1 MSAVTWPSV
10 LIDALARGE
19 CILFLGAGFTKNATS
34 SGDSAPVSWTE
45 LLAML
50 LDGIYAKNAKG
61 RRSTPGAAVA
71 AQIKNG
77 DLLWAAQALEAAYE
91 EAGRQTDFK
100 ALIANTVDGPPSGHF
115 QPGAPH
121 DALVNLDAR
130 TIVTTNYDKV
140 LERLFGDGYAYLTY
154 RSDNI
159 AESIRAGKP
168 VVLKLHG
175 TTDDPQRMILTRLDF
190 AQLRLDGS
198 QALAVMEALSL
209 TRTVLFLG
217 YSLDD
222 PDLHLILENQLRAS
236 GPSPGHYLLAHARA
250 VTDARRNVMTKA
262 FGVQVIRYDGDHS
275 GGFVSAL
282 NDLVDQV
289 QAVRAQR
296 VGA

>member
-1 MSAVTWPSV
+1 MSW
-10 LIDALARGE
+10 
-19 CILFLGAGFTKNATS
+19 N
-34 SGDSAPVSWTE
+34 E
-45 LLAML
+45 LLTKL
-50 LDGIYAKNAKG
+50 LDGIYPKVAKR
-61 RRSTPGAAVA
+61 RRSGLGASIA

-100 ALIANTVDGPPSGHF
+100 ASIAETVDGPPSGHF

-154 RSDNI
+154 KSDNV
-159 AESIRAGKP
+159 AESIRTGKS

-175 TTDDPQRMILTRLDF
+175 TTDDPQGMILTRLDF
-190 AQLRLDGS
+190 ARLRLDGS

-209 TRTVLFLG
+209 TRTILFLG

-236 GPSPGHYLLAHARA
+236 GSSPGHYLLANARA
-250 VTDARRNVMTKA
+250 VTDARRNVMSKA
-262 FGVQVIRYDGDHS
+262 FGVQVIRYEGDYS
-275 GGFVSAL
+275 AGFLDAL
-282 NDLVDQV
+282 QELVDQV
-289 QAVRAQR
+289 QAVRAAR
-296 VGA
+296 IGA